1 MVWRFEHWK
10 NLNICNQLNVTNIL
24 NHNLTSDI
32 IFCNTLNCRNLSING
47 QNYNKTV
54 GFLYI
59 NGISLPI
66 QKSNLISNFNIQSI
80 TTFYF
85 TIKQG
90 YRLDVVNI
98 NDNILFSNT
107 TSDYKYFQK
116 IPYNLNMIK
125 INIYDSR
132 YILL

>member
-1 MVWRFEHWK
+1 M
-10 NLNICNQLNVTNIL
+10 
-24 NHNLTSDI
+24 S
-32 IFCNTLNCRNLSING
+32 CRNLSING
-47 QNYNKTV
+47 QNYNETV
-54 GFLYI
+54 GFIYL

-90 YRLDVVNI
+90 YRLDLVDVNDVI
-98 NDNILFSNT
+98 RYSYTNT
-107 TSDYKYFQK
+107 SSDFIYYQQ

-125 INIYDSR
+125 INIYDFR
-132 YILL
+132 YIS

>member
-1 MVWRFEHWK
+1 M
-10 NLNICNQLNVTNIL
+10 L
-24 NHNLTSDI
+24 S
-32 IFCNTLNCRNLSING
+32 NTIQVNELSCRNLSING
-47 QNYNKTV
+47 QTYNELV
-54 GFLYI
+54 GFIYL

-66 QKSNLISNFNIQSI
+66 SNFNIHSI

-98 NDNILFSNT
+98 NDNILFSYTNIT
-107 TSDYKYFQK
+107 LDYIYYQQ

-132 YILL
+132 YII

>member
-1 MVWRFEHWK
+1 M
-10 NLNICNQLNVTNIL
+10 
-24 NHNLTSDI
+24 S
-32 IFCNTLNCRNLSING
+32 CRNLNING
-47 QNYNKTV
+47 QNYNETV
-54 GFLYI
+54 GFLYL

-90 YRLDVVNI
+90 YRLDLVDVNDQI
-98 NDNILFSNT
+98 RYSYTNI
-107 TSDYKYFQK
+107 TSDFIYYQQ